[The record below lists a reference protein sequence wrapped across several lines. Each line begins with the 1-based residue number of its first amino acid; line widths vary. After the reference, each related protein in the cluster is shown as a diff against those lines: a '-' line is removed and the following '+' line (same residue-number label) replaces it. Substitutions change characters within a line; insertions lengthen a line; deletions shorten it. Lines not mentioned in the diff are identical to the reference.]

1 VIVCYVTFFLQRFT
15 CLLYPNASLRLTF
28 IRKMSTNQCSHD
40 HNVEMSVRLRLSLE
54 LLNTCPHETQ
64 FSNYNHSMYILYLSR
79 LCMFFIN
86 LNLIFSMKG
95 TIIIEKVI
103 KNKGRKRST
112 KKQGKRTAKKQAER
126 DPSDKAQVGRREGTT
141 VQPQQQSAR
150 GRCHA

>member
-1 VIVCYVTFFLQRFT
+1 
-15 CLLYPNASLRLTF
+15 
-28 IRKMSTNQCSHD
+28 MSTNQCSHD

-103 KNKGRKRST
+103 KNKGTGNEVQTGKNARKG
-112 KKQGKRTAKKQAER
+112 QQER
-126 DPSDKAQVGRREGTT
+126 RGNRPRETPATNG
-141 VQPQQQSAR
+141 
-150 GRCHA
+150 GDGW